1 MSQTSL
7 PTQLIRS
14 RYISRVQL
22 DDTYTGLCHILG
34 RTRFLCHQP
43 IVSLLDAFQQPQ
55 DIRPYLKDARISNI
69 LETLTNANLIQP
81 ADNTE
86 ADVIR
91 AFYARRFLP
100 SAPDAGLDAFS
111 FSPDRYGLI
120 DNSEIISGIFQ
131 QRFDVAR
138 PRYVAKGDV
147 RLVLASGLAILTLP
161 ADEVAVTHF
170 SARRLHLSAKVWEI
184 ARSFESGALPS
195 EVAVRFA
202 DELTPVQMLGICQ
215 FLLDRGLLWPSA
227 DTERA
232 YLASVAGRVTDR
244 NKPLISID
252 AGCEQWEQKYLPYDL
267 PALQVP
273 VDTALTIA
281 VIGFCQVHAYTPALQ
296 YLAQRCGV
304 ALSICSFVGP
314 GTLSGVRRDWS
325 AVIYSRTRAA
335 AALYEAFALNDYRR
349 YERLA
354 KAVIPDYDREL
365 CLIRAC
371 TDAPILVH
379 SLGRPGLLAD
389 ADTSEAAHA
398 VDFVLDRLN
407 RDLEQCLKAHGN
419 AWLLNEDQV
428 ASRHA
433 GGVFWDDEYN
443 GLPHHSC
450 VSLWGRPPRSF
461 FFAAKPSVIG
471 EDVPPI
477 VETQADPAASFAAAY
492 LRFIAQI
499 GTKRP
504 VRMIIFEPNEL
515 LWQGRLENKPAPHPP
530 NFNFYTGDHYSLYIG
545 INEALMTL
553 RRQGVLLVCNS
564 TCPTHL
570 LMQRWKID
578 STYTPV
584 VRLADLS
591 DVYGGED
598 RAGHLMKVMRDTGIS
613 GQEVLYIDL
622 CAGAPPSFAGSVYT
636 GEKWGLRRYLLTAP
650 HLYPL
655 PRRDVECKAAS
666 ALQSPAALLDSPAD
680 DSNDDTVRSVLYEL
694 LGGALRCSLQDLE
707 RTDDLRLLGLDSL
720 GVVGL
725 IMRIEDA
732 LKIKF
737 HDSDMLADTVFFS
750 SGLIRATQAKIR
762 GQAQVAIPSAEYD
775 GASTDCLLGGLSYEQ
790 WCEQDLALVLGRHI
804 SAPALPWILKTV
816 RSPAKYDYE
825 YQGWHGLHA
834 KACGYMDL
842 YREFA
847 LQTGAV
853 VTILLPQGSGVVA
866 AWLGA
871 ILGRQVPS
879 ISAYPSEKLS
889 IDAFMLWF
897 GKIVRQSESRLVV
910 CAPEL
915 RGVVEECLSREGLQL
930 PCIDTVPPPV
940 YGREA
945 PAGAAQP
952 DLPAL
957 LQHSSGTTGLKKAVM
972 LSHRSVLAQIWDL
985 AHALKVQRHDTVVSW
1000 LPLYHDMGLIASLV
1014 FPLVCSLRLVLISP
1028 FHWAR
1033 QPSVL
1038 MEQITEE
1045 SGSLCWLPNFAYL
1058 HCANRIPDR
1067 RLGEFDLSSLRAL
1080 ISCSEPVTANAQRAF
1095 AEKFSQC
1102 GFRMSSL
1109 SSSYAM
1115 AETTFA
1121 VTQARPGRPSKCLRI
1136 NMSAFQSSHA
1146 VEPVADDD
1154 NVTDSI
1160 QLVSSGS
1167 VLPHVAIRI
1176 TDDSGQPLSPGRA
1189 GEICMRGDYLMQA
1202 YCNDPET
1209 THSAIRD
1216 GWYFSG
1222 DIGFIYEDELYVAGR
1237 KKDIVIVAGQNIY
1250 PHDVEE
1256 LVSTAQGVRPGRVVA
1271 FGVFDADKGTEA
1283 LIVLAELAL
1292 QETAGDT
1299 PLDLLRREIH
1309 EKVLSGLGVSVGDLR
1324 FYPAQTLLKS
1334 TSGKLSRHRN
1344 RDMYLADLERERNHA
1359 RDGV

>member
-34 RTRFLCHQP
+34 RTRFLCHQS
-43 IVSLLDAFQQPQ
+43 IVSLLDAFQRPQ
-55 DIRPYLKDARISNI
+55 DIRTYLKDVRVRNI

-86 ADVIR
+86 ADIIR
-91 AFYARRFLP
+91 AFYATRFLR
-100 SAPDAGLDAFS
+100 SARDAGLDAFS
-111 FSPDRYGLI
+111 FSPDRYSPIG
-120 DNSEIISGIFQ
+120 NSEIVPGIFQ
-131 QRFDVAR
+131 QQFDVPR
-138 PRYVAKGDV
+138 PRYVAKDDTP
-147 RLVLASGLAILTLP
+147 LVLATGLSVLILP

-184 ARSFESGALPS
+184 ARGFEFGALPS
-195 EVAVRFA
+195 EVAGRFA
-202 DELTPVQMLGICQ
+202 GELTPTQAFRVCQ

-227 DTERA
+227 DAERA

-244 NKPLISID
+244 SKPLISID

-273 VDTALTIA
+273 VDTALTVA

-296 YLAQRCGV
+296 YLAQKSGV
-304 ALSICSFVGP
+304 ALSVCSFVGP
-314 GTLSGVRRDWS
+314 GMLSGVRRDWS

-335 AALYEAFALNDYRR
+335 AALYEAFALNNYRH
-349 YERLA
+349 YGRLA

-365 CLIRAC
+365 CLIRSC

-389 ADTSEAAHA
+389 ADTSEAARA

-419 AWLLNEDQV
+419 AWLLNEDRV
-428 ASRHA
+428 ASHHA

-443 GLPHHSC
+443 GLPHHGC
-450 VSLWGRPPRSF
+450 VSMWGRPPRSF
-461 FFAAKPSVIG
+461 FFAARPPVIG
-471 EDVPPI
+471 EDLPPI
-477 VETQADPAASFAAAY
+477 EEAQADPATSFAAAY

-499 GTKRP
+499 GTKSP

-553 RRQGVLLVCNS
+553 RRQGVLLVCSS
-564 TCPTHL
+564 TCPTDL

-578 STYTPV
+578 SSYTAV
-584 VRLADLS
+584 VRLPDLS

-598 RAGHLMKVMRDTGIS
+598 RAGHVTKVIRDMGIS
-613 GQEVLYIDL
+613 EQEVLYIDL
-622 CAGAPPSFAGSVYT
+622 CADAPPSFAGRVYT
-636 GEKWGLRRYLLTAP
+636 GDKWGLRRHLLTAP
-650 HLYPL
+650 HLHPL
-655 PRRDVECKAAS
+655 PHRGRECEPS
-666 ALQSPAALLDSPAD
+666 SEPQSQAALLDSPAGDRD
-680 DSNDDTVRSVLYEL
+680 DNTVRSVLYEL
-694 LGGALRCSLQDLE
+694 LGNALQCSLQDLE
-707 RTDDLRLLGLDSL
+707 DTDDLRLLGLDSL

-725 IMRIEDA
+725 MMRIEDA

-737 HDSDMLADTVFFS
+737 HDSDMLADTVFFA
-750 SGLIRATQAKIR
+750 SGLIRAIQAKIR
-762 GQAQVAIPSAEYD
+762 GQAHVEAPSAEYD
-775 GASTDCLLGGLSYEQ
+775 SDPTDFLLGGLSYEQ
-790 WCEQDLALVLGRHI
+790 WCDQDLAVVLGRHI
-804 SAPALPWILKTV
+804 STPALPWMLKTV

-825 YQGWHGLHA
+825 YQGWHGLYA

-842 YREFA
+842 YREYA
-847 LQTGAV
+847 LQPGAV
-853 VTILLPQGSGVVA
+853 VTILLPQGSDVVA

-871 ILGRQVPS
+871 ILGRHVPS
-879 ISAYPSEKLS
+879 ISAYPGEKLS
-889 IDAFMLWF
+889 VDSFMSWF
-897 GKIVRQSESRLVV
+897 AKIVWQSDSRLVV
-910 CAPEL
+910 CAPAL
-915 RGVVEECLSREGLQL
+915 RGVVEECLSREGLQV
-930 PCIDTVPPPV
+930 PCIDAVPPPV

-945 PAGAAQP
+945 PAGIARP

-985 AHALKVQRHDTVVSW
+985 ARALKVQRHDTVVSW

-1058 HCANRIPDR
+1058 HCANRIPDQ
-1067 RLGEFDLSSLRAL
+1067 RLGAFDLSSLRAL
-1080 ISCSEPVTANAQRAF
+1080 ISCSEPITANAQRVF

-1121 VTQARPGRPSKCLRI
+1121 VTQARPGRPSKHLRI
-1136 NMSAFQSSHA
+1136 NKSVFQASHA

-1154 NVTDSI
+1154 TATDSI
-1160 QLVSSGS
+1160 QLISSGS
-1167 VLPHVAIRI
+1167 VLPHATVRI
-1176 TDDSGQPLSPGRA
+1176 TDDSGQPLGAGRA
-1189 GEICMRGDYLMQA
+1189 GEICIRGDYLMQA

-1209 THSAIRD
+1209 TSSAIRD

-1222 DIGFIYEDELYVAGR
+1222 DIGFIYDDELYVAGR

-1256 LVSTAQGVRPGRVVA
+1256 LVSTADGVRAGRVVA
-1271 FGVFDADKGTEA
+1271 FGVFDVDKGTEA
-1283 LIVLAELAL
+1283 LVVLAELAF
-1292 QETAGDT
+1292 QEAAGEAA
-1299 PLDLLRREIH
+1299 LELLRREIH

-1324 FYPAQTLLKS
+1324 FYPAQTLHKS

-1344 RDMYLADLERERNHA
+1344 RDMYLADLERERNHTRSA
-1359 RDGV
+1359 V